1 MPFLKSSIHFYL
13 PISLDTEQ
21 PERDWAQ
28 KLVIPFWFSA
38 ETNALLKTGMP
49 TRRSRDE
56 VVNALA
62 TLILVH
68 TIRPTILYLQE
79 AGGQTPCP

>member
-1 MPFLKSSIHFYL
+1 M
-13 PISLDTEQ
+13 
-21 PERDWAQ
+21 
-28 KLVIPFWFSA
+28 IPSRFSA

-56 VVNALA
+56 IVNALA

-68 TIRPTILYLQE
+68 TIRPTPNDYNIICKKLVDKHPVLRDHIGSGFVSKYF
-79 AGGQTPCP
+79 T